1 MKVCV
6 LGEYGYGKALF
17 GIGLSY
23 GRTSGKQCFP
33 DLFDKLDEWDVN
45 KEITKYYQEEYVLF
59 QRLEKVALKL
69 AYKSD
74 AESKFLRQISVI
86 LDIEAPLFWWKE
98 ADTYKVGTTAQSE
111 STMHTLMKNSITQS
125 NFERPIS
132 ELTLKHLQELRQ
144 AGEFE
149 QLVNELPC
157 GWLQRRILTCNY
169 AVLQNI
175 YSQRCN
181 HKLKEW
187 HIFCDEL
194 ISGLE
199 HPDFIVKMY
208 KAS

>member
-6 LGEYGYGKALF
+6 LGEHGYVEAIF

-23 GRTSGKQCFP
+23 GLTSGYKCFSS
-33 DLFDKLDEWDVN
+33 FDEWD
-45 KEITKYYQEEYVLF
+45 EEWEGEDLVLF
-59 QRLEKVALKL
+59 RRLEKIARKLALKGN
-69 AYKSD
+69 
-74 AESKFLRQISVI
+74 AENKFLRQISVI
-86 LDIEAPLFWWKE
+86 LDIEAPLYFWKE

-149 QLVNELPC
+149 RLVNELPC

-175 YSQRCN
+175 YAQRN
-181 HKLKEW
+181 DHKLKEW
-187 HIFCDEL
+187 HVFCDTVVAL
-194 ISGLE
+194 VD
-199 HPDFIVKMY
+199 HPDFITRIY
-208 KAS
+208 RAQ